1 MRCRIRAALSST
13 LPSLTQEHA
22 LHFQSATLTIRKWL
36 TLWKNYTNPLLCSK
50 KKKFK
55 NHGVFTRVTA
65 SATSAFQDIRV
76 TVDLEG
82 LKKFKVATQKYNSEV
97 FVFY

>member
-22 LHFQSATLTIRKWL
+22 LHFQSATLTIWKRL
-36 TLWKNYTNPLLCSK
+36 TLWKNYTNPFVLK
-50 KKKFK
+50 KKKKKIK
-55 NHGVFTRVTA
+55 NHAVFTRVIA
-65 SATSAFQDIRV
+65 FATSAFQDIRV

-82 LKKFKVATQKYNSEV
+82 WKTFKVATQKYNSEV
-97 FVFY
+97 FVF